1 MAPRSGSPNVACM
14 DRSAAAA
21 AVRDEAS
28 MQEPVLLDASA
39 KANANGVSGDAV
51 SGECGTDMGKLNAE
65 NGRWVSR
72 LKFFFFVGEDGE
84 GRRDEGQMGRER
96 DGGGWGG

>member
-1 MAPRSGSPNVACM
+1 
-14 DRSAAAA
+14 
-21 AVRDEAS
+21 

-72 LKFFFFVGEDGE
+72 LECFFLLGRVGREGGTGGRWGGNGTEGGGE
-84 GRRDEGQMGRER
+84 GRGRCEV
-96 DGGGWGG
+96 